1 MPYEQ
6 TIVLLPTIRGI
17 SAVCQ
22 VCVERQA
29 DERPPLVQAT
39 LGLGTDLGWATCP
52 RGHRIRLIRA
62 GRAVF
67 EEATSPLW

>member
-1 MPYEQ
+1 MPYDQ
-6 TIVLLPTIRGI
+6 TVVLLPTISGI
-17 SAVCQ
+17 SVVCQ
-22 VCVERQA
+22 VCVELEPDAEPVAVPARLRL
-29 DERPPLVQAT
+29 DE
-39 LGLGTDLGWATCP
+39 DLGWASCP